1 MTLRAEPVSSARGLA
16 PARNAGATIALVV
29 LGLTILSAS
38 AMRTVF
44 SPLQDIAKGELGL
57 SDLQMS
63 LVQGV
68 AGAIPIALLSLPIG
82 RITDRGDRTRLLL
95 AMTLVW
101 TVGAFATAFAAEFYS
116 LFFAR
121 MLAGIGAM
129 CAIPVAISVAADL
142 TAPEQRGRSL
152 LFLSLGN
159 IAGAA
164 AAFALGGGLLGVF
177 GHAAPLMAGMAP
189 WRSVHLAFAIASL
202 AFAAPLLLLREPARR
217 EISETTH
224 AALAP
229 ALRAIWAR
237 RGFLGPL
244 FLGQVTVVMADTA
257 AGIWAAPV
265 LTRSYGLKP
274 EQFAGWMGLV
284 ILGSGIVGSV
294 LGGVAAD
301 LGQKSHRSGYILL
314 GAVLAAVISIPGA
327 FFPLMPDPTG
337 FALALA
343 LFLACGAAAGLITA
357 TAVAVLVPNEIR
369 GVCLGAFVVIGAVVG
384 LGVAPTLVTLISE
397 AFGGEG
403 AIRYGLAIMATAT
416 SIAAAFGFAAA
427 MRSAMKA

>member
-1 MTLRAEPVSSARGLA
+1 MRNSSATLG
-16 PARNAGATIALVV
+16 LVV

-57 SDLQMS
+57 SDFQVS

-95 AMTLVW
+95 AMTCVW
-101 TVGAFATAFAAEFYS
+101 TIGAVATAFAVEFYS

-129 CAIPVAISVAADL
+129 CAIPVAISIAADL

-164 AAFALGGGLLGVF
+164 AAFALGGGLLGAF
-177 GHAAPLMAGMAP
+177 DHMAPLLVGMAP
-189 WRSVHLAFAIASL
+189 WRSVHLAFGMVSL
-202 AFAAPLLLLREPARR
+202 ALAAPLLLLREPTRR
-217 EISETTH
+217 EVSDTTH

-237 RGFLGPL
+237 RAFLGPL

-265 LTRSYGLKP
+265 LARSYGLKP
-274 EQFAGWMGLV
+274 EQFAVWMGLV

-301 LGQKSHRSGYILL
+301 LGQKSPRKNGILF
-314 GAVLAAVISIPGA
+314 GAVIAAVISIPGA
-327 FFPLMPDPTG
+327 LFPLMPDPTG

-357 TAVAVLVPNEIR
+357 TAIAVLVPNEIR

-384 LGVAPTLVTLISE
+384 LGVAPTLVTLISG
-397 AFGGEG
+397 ALGGEG
-403 AIRYGLAIMATAT
+403 AIRYGLAVTAVAT
-416 SIAAAFGFAAA
+416 SIAAAFGFAIA
-427 MRSAMKA
+427 MRSATES